1 MKAPEDYDHFT
12 DQQLEYKRRMIMLGL
27 AEIHLPDTDPVCS
40 RHGKQVP

>member
-27 AEIHLPDTDPVCS
+27 AEIHLADTDPVCS